1 MAVREIVKYP
11 DEVLRRRAER
21 IDVVDDAVR
30 QLARDMVETMY
41 AAIGIGLAA
50 PQVGVSRRLIVVDVS
65 QREEGRSLVALCNP
79 EIVLAEGAVEFEE
92 GCLSLPGFTTMV
104 NRAEKVSV
112 RGLDMQGRPALIEAD
127 GLLAIALQHEM
138 DHLEGTLLLDRAS
151 PIKREFYKKRVRK
164 GLAKTGQI
172 GQPGQPA

>member
-1 MAVREIVKYP
+1 MAVLEVRKYP
-11 DEVLRRRAER
+11 DEVLRSRAGK

-41 AAIGIGLAA
+41 AAVGIGLAA

-65 QREEGRSLVALCNP
+65 QREEGRSLVALANP
-79 EIVLAEGAVEFEE
+79 EIVLAEGTVEFEE
-92 GCLSLPGFTTMV
+92 GCLSLPGFTSMV
-104 NRAEKVSV
+104 GRAEKVSV
-112 RGLDMQGRPALIEAD
+112 HGLDMEGRPALVEAD
-127 GLLAIALQHEM
+127 GLLAIALQHEI

-164 GLAKTGQI
+164 SLARTGQT
-172 GQPGQPA
+172 GQTV